1 MVWEGCAARSWL
13 AFFPDPHE
21 GLDVKTC
28 LEWCANPGAVAR
40 SLKQTAVQ
48 LLCGG
53 SAGIYS
59 LVMTIL
65 ILKVMQLFSIAPIL
79 TYAEQ
84 QLALKD
90 TADKFLGDSS
100 EDELGPWSVKSFS
113 RHTDQCLLPPWYYV
127 VATNYL
133 LVVLVCICHLLH
145 MRTCMHGAPRAGPG
159 KCRAS
164 VSLIMSSDMMMFMAI
179 PNEWSW

>member
-1 MVWEGCAARSWL
+1 MVWECCAARSWL

-28 LEWCANPGAVAR
+28 PECANPGTVAR

-100 EDELGPWSVKSFS
+100 EDEPE
-113 RHTDQCLLPPWYYV
+113 
-127 VATNYL
+127 
-133 LVVLVCICHLLH
+133 
-145 MRTCMHGAPRAGPG
+145 
-159 KCRAS
+159 S
-164 VSLIMSSDMMMFMAI
+164 VSLSRELSARAVMKW
-179 PNEWSW
+179 PGR

>member
-1 MVWEGCAARSWL
+1 MRHDHGWH
-13 AFFPDPHE
+13 FFPDPHE

-79 TYAEQ
+79 THAEQ

-90 TADKFLGDSS
+90 HEQHG
-100 EDELGPWSVKSFS
+100 ESVYFY
-113 RHTDQCLLPPWYYV
+113 P
-127 VATNYL
+127 
-133 LVVLVCICHLLH
+133 
-145 MRTCMHGAPRAGPG
+145 
-159 KCRAS
+159 
-164 VSLIMSSDMMMFMAI
+164 
-179 PNEWSW
+179 